1 MSSYPIHRASHA
13 SPGRKAQGGFTLIE
27 LMITVLVGL
36 VLLTLAV
43 PSFDAAM
50 VSGRINGQ
58 ANELVAT
65 LQLARAEAIRRN
77 VRVVVCPS
85 VNGTSCAAAT
95 ANWNGWVAFV
105 DDGGYSHNWAAGVA
119 ANANNGTVDA
129 NETILRSGL
138 VPSNVTVTT
147 SSNISGNAGG
157 AVIFNS
163 DGLARTNAGLLLSG
177 RIGVCV
183 ATVHPPE
190 NARNVMINS
199 GGRIAVERAV
209 NATCAAPGNASS

>member
-1 MSSYPIHRASHA
+1 MLP
-13 SPGRKAQGGFTLIE
+13 PGRRGAAGFTLIE

-36 VLLTLAV
+36 VLITLAL
-43 PSFDAAM
+43 PSFDSTM
-50 VSGRINGQ
+50 VSGRISSQ
-58 ANELVAT
+58 SNELVAT

-85 VNGTSCAAAT
+85 ANGTTCAGAT

-105 DDGGYSHNWAAGVA
+105 DDGGYSHNWSAGVA

-129 NETILRSGL
+129 NETVLRGGI
-138 VPSNVTVTT
+138 VPSNVSVTT
-147 SSNISGNAGG
+147 STNISGSTGG
-157 AVIFNS
+157 AIVFNS
-163 DGLARTNAGLLLSG
+163 DGLARTNAGLLLNG

-199 GGRIAVERAV
+199 GGRIAVEHVA
-209 NATCAAPGNASS
+209 NPTCAVPSNSNS